1 MFNKKIP
8 GQKLNVNWSSELYG
22 HTSFYCALL
31 YCSLQILL
39 FSLSFFFFLQVEGW
53 RLPSSGK
60 AIFPTI
66 SSLCVCVTFLCFLQH
81 FKLSSY
87 YICYDD
93 LWPVV
98 FMLLLQKDYNLLK
111 APILVRI
118 FFFLAIKYF
127 LI

>member
-1 MFNKKIP
+1 MLT
-8 GQKLNVNWSSELYG
+8 GALNYTGTPHFTVHCFIALCR
-22 HTSFYCALL
+22 YC
-31 YCSLQILL
+31 
-39 FSLSFFFFLQVEGW
+39 FSLSFFFLQVEGW

-93 LWPVV
+93 LWPVI

>member
-81 FKLSSY
+81 FKLSY

>member
-39 FSLSFFFFLQVEGW
+39 FSLSLFFFLQVEGW
-53 RLPSSGK
+53 RIPSSGK

>member
-1 MFNKKIP
+1 MLLNEMFNKKIP

-81 FKLSSY
+81 FRLASY

-118 FFFLAIKYF
+118 FFF
-127 LI
+127 